1 MLLGVI
7 YALMSWFC
15 WLFFNIKLL
24 IAPNCPI
31 LNPFS
36 SVISNWIPSV
46 GWKETGL
53 TIFYKLNLIIVLAFN
68 TVFFRLILQDN
79 ELKLVQVIE
88 VEDSKV
94 VFVVCI
100 ELGRVSDNIMLTFTS
115 KFSDTVNET
124 LLVPEFLKL
133 V

>member
-1 MLLGVI
+1 M
-7 YALMSWFC
+7 
-15 WLFFNIKLL
+15 
-24 IAPNCPI
+24 
-31 LNPFS
+31 
-36 SVISNWIPSV
+36 
-46 GWKETGL
+46 
-53 TIFYKLNLIIVLAFN
+53 NLIIVLAFN